1 MAFRKETK
9 YIVLHCSATR
19 PSQDIDANTIDN
31 WHRARGFFKIGY
43 HYFITRDGQ
52 RQLGRGPDEMGAH
65 AKGYNNNSISICL
78 AGGVEEDD
86 YKKAENNFTPQQFT
100 ELDKLLEE
108 LVTVYPYA
116 HIIGHNQISIKECP
130 SFNVQTYLHGKSFS
144 EKGDDIGINASPTIS
159 PITTEE
165 EKKTKD
171 I

>member
-1 MAFRKETK
+1 MALRKQTK

-31 WHRARGFFKIGY
+31 WHRARGFFSIGY
-43 HYFITRDGQ
+43 HYFIDRSGVREIG
-52 RQLGRGPDEMGAH
+52 RQQDEVGAH
-65 AKGYNNNSISICL
+65 AKGYNAISVSICL
-78 AGGVEEDD
+78 AGGVAEDD
-86 YKKAENNFTPQQFT
+86 HKKAENNFTKAQFT

-144 EKGDDIGINASPTIS
+144 EKGDDLGIKASPTIS
-159 PITTEE
+159 TTTEE
-165 EKKTKD
+165 EKKIKD
-171 I
+171 V